1 MASSLFEILRLAETK
16 GYKIS
21 IFFGRDLT
29 LNAFCDFSIPIPIH
43 LIWFIW
49 LSTLPETNILVAPDK
64 TIVSFWGLASWQV
77 RTVSFREGNYSFHM
91 RMLALSPG
99 SKKNLRS

>member
-16 GYKIS
+16 DNKIS
-21 IFFGRDLT
+21 DFWTRLDVECLCDL
-29 LNAFCDFSIPIPIH
+29 SIPIPIH
-43 LIWFIW
+43 LVH

-64 TIVSFWGLASWQV
+64 TIVSFLGSGFLAGAIA
-77 RTVSFREGNYSFHM
+77 VSFREGNYSFHM
-91 RMLALSPG
+91 RMRALSPG